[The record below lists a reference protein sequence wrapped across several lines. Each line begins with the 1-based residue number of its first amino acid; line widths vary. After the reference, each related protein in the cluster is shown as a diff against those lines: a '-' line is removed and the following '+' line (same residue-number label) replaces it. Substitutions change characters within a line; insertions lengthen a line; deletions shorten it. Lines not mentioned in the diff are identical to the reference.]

1 MYVFIA
7 NKIVYL
13 HSITI
18 YLNHKA
24 KENKIMEKLEKYTSI
39 PLAYLTSP
47 VQQKQFLNTRVDQI
61 TE

>member
-24 KENKIMEKLEKYTSI
+24 KENKIMEKLEKYISV
-39 PLAYLTSP
+39 PFAYLTWP
-47 VQQKQFLNTRVDQI
+47 VQQKQFLTLR
-61 TE
+61 